1 MSYDDWLDDARAEAR
16 EENERAR
23 QERDFIFGG
32 PEFHEDWMDSDDYPD
47 PLYWSNE
54 DGWVKFSGATRFSQ
68 EEKEAFDLPFDGGWS
83 RVAMARGS
91 TAPQEWVVVYVPE
104 EDEDE

>member
-1 MSYDDWLDDARAEAR
+1 MSNYDYDDAVADARLER
-16 EENERAR
+16 ERERALDR
-23 QERDFIFGG
+23 YHNLG
-32 PEFHEDWMDSDDYPD
+32 PEYYEDWMDEYREDDPE

-68 EEKEAFDLPFDGGWS
+68 EEKESFDLPFDGGWS

-91 TAPQEWVVVYVPE
+91 TAPQEWVIMYIP
-104 EDEDE
+104 DED